1 MAESVASVL
10 CEKLL
15 KTESVPAEILELHSS
30 SEWLGHGD
38 NELFFFLQS
47 LFSPL
52 RWFLGARFCR
62 LHNRVVF

>member
-38 NELFFFLQS
+38 NELFFFLS
-47 LFSPL
+47 GPIFTPM
-52 RWFLGARFCR
+52 
-62 LHNRVVF
+62 VVFGGEVLPVAQ